1 MDEEEDVIWV
11 APTASMDDETFT
23 KHLELRHGDEIG
35 GMRWSAIPEG
45 LRNFSRDAATR
56 GTWELYHQRLH
67 RIGEYEHD
75 HLDA

>member
-1 MDEEEDVIWV
+1 MSEESEVVVVPAFRAMPDEHV
-11 APTASMDDETFT
+11 T

-35 GMRWSAIPEG
+35 GMRWSEIQDG
-45 LRNFSRDAATR
+45 LRNFSRDAKTR

-67 RIGEYEHD
+67 KIGEYDHD